1 MFLIGIVQ
9 PQSVLE
15 VSTQYLDILLEE
27 NATVTL
33 YLRLGKICY
42 ALTTVLIYNVCFYGA
57 GRNDFDPGNI
67 RAIGRGGP

>member
-1 MFLIGIVQ
+1 MYIFSCRRPSELWYLLKRNPPCLFLIGIVQ

-42 ALTTVLIYNVCFYGA
+42 ALTTVF
-57 GRNDFDPGNI
+57 NI
-67 RAIGRGGP
+67 